1 MSIKA
6 SDVLSENN
14 ISVTLPRLII
24 IEEMLAFG
32 KPITIELLIKKVGN
46 KVATSTLYRVLKDF
60 KNKGILEEFTTP
72 ENDTV
77 VELSLNE
84 HDHHHH
90 VFCSKC
96 GEAEDI
102 TLSEDI
108 EKQLGVEILN
118 KDLWLKSQPN
128 PVEVHT
134 EYDYDFIKKQLQN
147 YLNPGSGDDT
157 PTPAAPAAP
166 AKSDFTLETATAEN
180 KDTVS
185 KFDDLFNE

>member
-32 KPITIELLIKKVGN
+32 KPITLELLIKKVGN
-46 KVATSTLYRVLKDF
+46 NVATSTLYRVLKDF

-72 ENDTV
+72 EDDTV

-96 GEAEDI
+96 GEVEDI

-118 KDLWLKSQPN
+118 IQASSEYRIKD
-128 PVEVHT
+128 H
-134 EYDYDFIKKQLQN
+134 
-147 YLNPGSGDDT
+147 
-157 PTPAAPAAP
+157 
-166 AKSDFTLETATAEN
+166 TLELIGLCSSC
-180 KDTVS
+180 K
-185 KFDDLFNE
+185 

>member
-60 KNKGILEEFTTP
+60 TNKGILEEFTTP

-96 GEAEDI
+96 GEVEDI

-118 KDLWLKSQPN
+118 IQASSEYRIKD
-128 PVEVHT
+128 H
-134 EYDYDFIKKQLQN
+134 
-147 YLNPGSGDDT
+147 
-157 PTPAAPAAP
+157 
-166 AKSDFTLETATAEN
+166 TLELIGLCSSC
-180 KDTVS
+180 K
-185 KFDDLFNE
+185 

>member
-96 GEAEDI
+96 GEVEDI

-118 KDLWLKSQPN
+118 IQASSEYRIKEHTLDLIGLCSSCK
-128 PVEVHT
+128 
-134 EYDYDFIKKQLQN
+134 
-147 YLNPGSGDDT
+147 
-157 PTPAAPAAP
+157 
-166 AKSDFTLETATAEN
+166 
-180 KDTVS
+180 
-185 KFDDLFNE
+185 

>member
-90 VFCSKC
+90 VFFSKC
-96 GEAEDI
+96 GEVEDI

-118 KDLWLKSQPN
+118 IQASSEYRIKD
-128 PVEVHT
+128 H
-134 EYDYDFIKKQLQN
+134 
-147 YLNPGSGDDT
+147 
-157 PTPAAPAAP
+157 
-166 AKSDFTLETATAEN
+166 TLELIGLCSSC
-180 KDTVS
+180 K
-185 KFDDLFNE
+185 

>member
-32 KPITIELLIKKVGN
+32 KPITIEHLIKKVGN
-46 KVATSTLYRVLKDF
+46 KVAISTLYRVLKDF

-72 ENDTV
+72 ENDIV

-96 GEAEDI
+96 GEVEDI

-118 KDLWLKSQPN
+118 IQASSEYRIKD
-128 PVEVHT
+128 H
-134 EYDYDFIKKQLQN
+134 
-147 YLNPGSGDDT
+147 
-157 PTPAAPAAP
+157 
-166 AKSDFTLETATAEN
+166 TLELIGLCSSC
-180 KDTVS
+180 K
-185 KFDDLFNE
+185 

>member
-32 KPITIELLIKKVGN
+32 KPVTIELLIKKVGN

-84 HDHHHH
+84 HVHHHH

-96 GEAEDI
+96 GEVEDI

-118 KDLWLKSQPN
+118 IQASSKYRIKD
-128 PVEVHT
+128 H
-134 EYDYDFIKKQLQN
+134 
-147 YLNPGSGDDT
+147 
-157 PTPAAPAAP
+157 
-166 AKSDFTLETATAEN
+166 TLELIGLCSSC
-180 KDTVS
+180 K
-185 KFDDLFNE
+185 